1 MNKAKLNKETIRA
14 KVEAKIQLLQ
24 ISANN
29 AAKIIGISGATLN
42 NVLNQTWKAK
52 PELTP
57 SEEMWR
63 RLAVWAGVLTEWKT
77 AHTSDFKKITGIC
90 RHAQEMTISK
100 AISFSPG
107 TGKTWALR
115 EYANNNPAV
124 YYIECEEYWN
134 KKIFLQKLC
143 SVMGINNAMLNVA
156 EMVEEIIDFL
166 NSKDKP
172 LVIIDEADKLK
183 DPVINLY
190 KTFYNKTLSGFILCG
205 APYFK
210 NRIEKGCRLQKQTYQ
225 EIYSRIGGEFLRL
238 KGVSDTD
245 IRMICEVNG
254 IEEPMHMEQVKN
266 YANGDLR
273 RAKSVIERIK
283 LEISVTLKAA
293 V

>member
-14 KVEAKIQLLQ
+14 RVETKIHLLQ

-42 NVLNQTWKAK
+42 NVLNKTWVAK
-52 PELTP
+52 PELSP

-77 AHTSDFKKITGIC
+77 AITSDYKRITGIC
-90 RHAQEMTISK
+90 RHAQENTISK

-115 EYANNNPAV
+115 EYANSNPQV

-134 KKIFLQKLC
+134 KKIFLQKLS
-143 SVMGINNAMLNVA
+143 SVMGLNNAMLNVG
-156 EMVEEIIDFL
+156 EMVEEIIEFL

-225 EIYSRIGGEFLRL
+225 EIYSRVGGEFLRL
-238 KGVSDTD
+238 KGVSEADIRLICEMNGVTD
-245 IRMICEVNG
+245 IMEI
-254 IEEPMHMEQVKN
+254 EQVKN
-266 YANGDLR
+266 YANADLR
-273 RAKSVIERIK
+273 RVKSVVERIK
-283 LEISVTLKAA
+283 LEHTVNATA
-293 V
+293 